1 MQIQNVTLAQN
12 NYSQRH
18 NPNFTSIKSVKCE
31 GLYKKT
37 PELATDVVEAFKA
50 NPKAME
56 FCRKYDV
63 DIVFY
68 AFKDMHQFASYIL

>member
-31 GLYKKT
+31 GLYKK
-37 PELATDVVEAFKA
+37 LQSLQL
-50 NPKAME
+50 M
-56 FCRKYDV
+56 
-63 DIVFY
+63 
-68 AFKDMHQFASYIL
+68 